1 MYQANGTYYTEEH
14 SISFGE
20 IMLDNSTNLSVFE
33 VLANTWEDWHLIPSS
48 RPSIVPPPVV
58 TKYIEIPGSDG
69 VIDLSEYLTGKAT
82 YGARNGSLSFVVD
95 NDHESWETIRQN
107 MINYLHGKKVKM
119 RLEDDP
125 YYFYEGRFTV
135 GNWESGAD
143 HSSISITY
151 NLDPF
156 KYRIEATGSDY
167 PTLWDPFN
175 FETDYDYSVLSPNV
189 TVNNNTK
196 TFNIYSGDY
205 PFAPSAIWVSG
216 TTTVSFGG
224 VTKTISSSLRS
235 AELGKSTYGA
245 NILSVSGIGS
255 VKINWRGGSL

>member
-14 SISFGE
+14 SISFGD
-20 IMLDNSTNLSVFE
+20 IALDNTTNLTVFE
-33 VLANTWEDWHLIPSS
+33 VLANSWEDWHLIPSS
-48 RPSIVPPPVV
+48 RPSIAPPPVV

-69 VIDLSEYLTGKAT
+69 VLDLSDYLTGKAN
-82 YGARNGSLSFVVD
+82 YGPRTGTLSFLVD

-107 MINYLHGKKVKM
+107 MINFLHGKTVKM

-125 YYFYEGRFTV
+125 HYFYVGRFTV
-135 GNWESGAD
+135 GNWESGA
-143 HSSISITY
+143 SNSAVSVSY

-156 KYRIEATGSDY
+156 KYRIEPTGSDY

-175 FETDYDYSVLSPNV
+175 FETDYDYSVLSPYV
-189 TVNNNTK
+189 EVSNNTK
-196 TFNIYSGDY
+196 TFSIYSGDY
-205 PFAPSAIWVSG
+205 PFIPSATWVSG

-224 VTKTISSSLRS
+224 VTKTLSSSSRN
-235 AELGKSTYGA
+235 AELGKSTYGS
-245 NILSVSGIGS
+245 NLLSITGLGS